1 MLQTSSIRK
10 VLPQVLGDCAYLA
23 LVVILYWRGLTDA
36 GAVAILL
43 GLLFLFKTVVDSGA
57 SPKLPSSHGMPAGA
71 WMRRAVCCIY
81 S

>member
-1 MLQTSSIRK
+1 MG
-10 VLPQVLGDCAYLA
+10 VGAYFA

-57 SPKLPSSHGMPAGA
+57 SPKLPSSHGKPAGA
-71 WMRRAVCCIY
+71 WMPRTVCCIY